1 MGVLAR
7 PPVASTK
14 VASTIPSAVA
24 SRVPPA
30 VTAIAPVLLAVV
42 ALLLLCPRRLGG
54 GCRRRGRRLRS
65 AEQAA
70 EKPAEE
76 AAARG
81 RARERLRLGSRY
93 GRGSCGH
100 GRGGGRGGEAFLDH
114 PRRVRGGGARD
125 YPVVAARVRLRP
137 PAAP

>member
-14 VASTIPSAVA
+14 VASTIRSGVA
-24 SRVPPA
+24 STVTPA

-81 RARERLRLGSRY
+81 RARERLRLGSWY
-93 GRGSCGH
+93 GCGSYGH
-100 GRGGGRGGEAFLDH
+100 GYDGSRAGQAFVDH
-114 PRRVRGGGARD
+114 WR
-125 YPVVAARVRLRP
+125 RLRRGDALDQP
-137 PAAP
+137 LLAP